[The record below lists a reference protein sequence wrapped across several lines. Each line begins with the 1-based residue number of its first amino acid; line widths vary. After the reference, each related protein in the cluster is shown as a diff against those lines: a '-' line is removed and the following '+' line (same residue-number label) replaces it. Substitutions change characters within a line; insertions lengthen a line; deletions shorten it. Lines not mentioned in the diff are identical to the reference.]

1 MTNLNDDLAGLVPD
15 SIVTRGLDGR
25 ISQWN
30 GGAERLYGW
39 PARDVI
45 GKEIDEL
52 VRSRHPFGL
61 TAIMETIETD
71 GRWEGEI
78 FRTDA
83 DGRELCVSVRAAL
96 RRGTNDKPSEIIEW
110 SRNTASASKSEIDG
124 HRYENIFHA
133 MAASFWELDF
143 SQVRKAIGELVASG
157 VTDVA
162 GYLRNNPDF
171 IDAAVELV
179 SVVDVNDMTAEL
191 FGAPRDVIL
200 SQHMGWAWPRDSRH
214 VFAESLIA
222 AARKEDSYST
232 ETVVTTFD
240 GRRMDVLFTVCWPTG
255 HKAKGTVLVGVIDIS
270 ERKRATAELR
280 RSEERYRRLF
290 EAMAVGYLEADM
302 DRVDDLLD
310 DLRAAGV
317 GDLEAYIDA
326 HPQFVRQGI
335 DSIVLVDA
343 NEMATELFEAG
354 SRNNVLGLPGKF
366 IPVESEWAFRE
377 AFVSRYHKRRL
388 DPLDLQFCTL
398 EGNLVDIRF
407 TTWTTPDR
415 PRGENVLISLL
426 DIGEHKRAY
435 RKLEV
440 SEHRY
445 RDLFNHMPIALLQ
458 LNMKPLFSRLA
469 AMRAEGI
476 TDLATYIRDNP
487 AFVHEAIQLPQIE
500 DANAE
505 AVRLFETQS
514 VDELKGPIAWGW
526 NEKPET
532 VGRSLQARLSGKPSY
547 SEETRVNTR
556 AGNVA
561 DVLYAMSFP
570 EALTDQ
576 GINVVGFVDISERKK
591 ADRALGQSERRYR
604 DLFDHMP
611 IALWQ
616 CDTSVLVEIL
626 AGLKSVGITDLGA
639 YLDAD
644 PEFLPRCLDVVTVQE
659 VNAATVQL
667 CGGSHPDDFA
677 GTTAARYW
685 HRNPGPFRRS
695 LEARWAGK
703 SGHVEETRM
712 LALDGR
718 EIDVVFS
725 ISYPPAL
732 QERGITVV
740 ATVDI
745 HDRKRAE
752 ERLRQ
757 AQADFSHAARVSTL
771 GELTASIAHEVNQ
784 PLAAISALGQASLRW
799 LARPEPDLQEVTALA
814 GQMVE
819 DARRASGIIARIR
832 GMALKR
838 DPELIP
844 LHLNEVVEEA
854 LLIVRHESQSK
865 AVDLAV
871 RLESDLPPILGD
883 KIQLQ
888 QVIINLAVNAIQA
901 MASNNGKPRRLAVST
916 ERGEG
921 GQVTAMVSDT
931 GTGIAAADMD
941 NLFTGFFTTKKDGMG
956 MGLSICRSI
965 VQSHGGTISA
975 GNHSDGACFVV
986 SLPTVTVRQ

>member
-1 MTNLNDDLAGLVPD
+1 MTDLDDGLPDLVPD
-15 SIVTRGLDGR
+15 SIVARAMDGR
-25 ISQWN
+25 VRHWN

-39 PARDVI
+39 PAHAVLGRD
-45 GKEIDEL
+45 IDEL

-61 TAIMETIETD
+61 AAIMEALKTD

-78 FRTDA
+78 FRTAA
-83 DGRELCVSVRAAL
+83 DGRELCVSVRAML
-96 RRGTNDKPSEIIEW
+96 RRGADGSPPEIIEW
-110 SRNTASASKSEIDG
+110 SRDTARASKSEIDG

-133 MAASFWELDF
+133 MAVSFWELDF
-143 SQVRKAIGELVASG
+143 SRVRKAIGELVASG

-162 GYLRNNPDF
+162 GYLRTDTDF
-171 IDAAVELV
+171 IDAAIELV

-191 FGAPRDVIL
+191 FAAPRDIIL
-200 SQHMGWAWPRDSRH
+200 SQHMGWAWPPDSRH

-222 AARKEDSYST
+222 AARQEDSYST
-232 ETVVTTFD
+232 ETVVTTYD

-317 GDLEAYIDA
+317 EDLVAYIDA
-326 HPQFVRQGI
+326 HPEFVRRAI
-335 DSIVLVDA
+335 DAIVLVDA
-343 NEMATELFEAG
+343 NEMAIDLFEAG
-354 SRNNVLGLPGKF
+354 SRDNVLGAPGRF
-366 IPVESEWAFRE
+366 IPPEGEWAFRE
-377 AFVSRYHKRRL
+377 AFVSRYHKRKL
-388 DPLDLQFCTL
+388 GPLDLQFRTS
-398 EGNLVDIRF
+398 EGKLIDVRF

-435 RKLEV
+435 RELEV

-458 LNMKPLFSRLA
+458 LDMRPLFSRLA
-469 AMRAEGI
+469 ALRADGI
-476 TDLATYIRDNP
+476 ADLAAHVRDNP
-487 AFVHEAIQLPQIE
+487 DFVQEALHLPRIE

-505 AVRLFETQS
+505 ALRLFEAGN
-514 VDELKGPIAWGW
+514 VDDIRGPITWGW
-526 NEKPET
+526 KESPET
-532 VGRSLQARLSGKPSY
+532 IGRSLQARLAGRPSY
-547 SEETRVNTR
+547 SEETRVNTL
-556 AGNVA
+556 AGNVT

-570 EALTDQ
+570 AALMDR
-576 GINVVGFVDISERKK
+576 GINVVGFVDISERKR

-604 DLFDHMP
+604 DLFNHMP

-616 CDTSVLVEIL
+616 CDTSGLTDML
-626 AGLKSVGITDLGA
+626 AQLKAAGVTDLGSHF
-639 YLDAD
+639 DAH
-644 PEFLPRCLDVVTVQE
+644 PGFLARCLDVVTVQE
-659 VNAATVQL
+659 VNDATVRL
-667 CGGSHPDDFA
+667 CGGTDPAEFA

-695 LEARWAGK
+695 MEARWAGK
-703 SGHVEETRM
+703 SGHGEETRM

-718 EIDVVFS
+718 EIDVAFS

-732 QERGITVV
+732 QERGITVF

-752 ERLRQ
+752 ERLRR
-757 AQADFSHAARVSTL
+757 AQADVSHAARVSTL

-799 LARPEPDLQEVTALA
+799 LARAEPDLQEVAALA
-814 GQMVE
+814 GQMVA
-819 DARRASGIIARIR
+819 DARRASDIIARIR

-838 DPELIP
+838 DPELAP
-844 LHLNEVVEEA
+844 LLINEVVEEA

-865 AVDLAV
+865 AIDISV
-871 RLESDLPPILGD
+871 RLGSDLPLIHGD

-888 QVIINLAVNAIQA
+888 QVVINLAVNAIQA
-901 MASNNGKPRRLAVST
+901 MASNTARPRRLTVST
-916 ERGEG
+916 GLSEDGS
-921 GQVTAMVSDT
+921 VTATVSDT
-931 GTGIAAADMD
+931 GPGIAATDID
-941 NLFTGFFTTKKDGMG
+941 DLFTGFFTTKKEGMG

-965 VQSHGGTISA
+965 VQSHDGTISA
-975 GNHSDGACFVV
+975 RNGPDGACFVV
-986 SLPTVTVRQ
+986 RLPPALRQ